1 MRVNSVLLPQSGLLI
16 KGSLGISKGH
26 LAISKGQLPM
36 SNGHLAIYIYIKPKL
51 CVNAHR
57 VITVSPR
64 ASICQLAVQVQFSRL
79 NITAFFWLA

>member
-36 SNGHLAIYIYIKPKL
+36 SNGHLAIYIYISNPS
-51 CVNAHR
+51 CVSMH
-57 VITVSPR
+57 TVLLPCHPGR
-64 ASICQLAVQVQFSRL
+64 RFASWPYKYSFQD
-79 NITAFFWLA
+79 